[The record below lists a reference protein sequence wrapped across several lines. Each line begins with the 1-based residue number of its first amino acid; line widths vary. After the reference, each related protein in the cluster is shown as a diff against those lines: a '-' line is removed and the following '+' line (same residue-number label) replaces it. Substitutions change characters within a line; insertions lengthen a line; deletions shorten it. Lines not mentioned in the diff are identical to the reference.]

1 MTKLL
6 IKVATEFNMGLTA
19 IVEYLISKGFEV
31 DNRPTSKITDEMYVE
46 LLKEFISSSRPNN
59 HLIQTISI
67 PLKNTIIE
75 DKTIIEKINIPK
87 FEKIKSS
94 EIEKIKPTE
103 IEEIIPMEIEDR
115 FDLENPY
122 EAFIIDFIRNGIDF
136 ENRIPENR
144 LIGGEFIETQFTDY
158 EAFSICFGT
167 ENAILRKI
175 GRDFFKGIIS
185 DKSLVLAHNSS
196 MSALQKYGEQY
207 ISLIFS
213 LPPLPFHA
221 FDPKQLF
228 SEMDRRKE
236 VTERPIFRILID
248 EKKYILKFH
257 EDYSK
262 DVISNEIITVKD
274 KISKQTVF
282 YISRNGS
289 ILPMDN
295 IKNIIPII
303 SIFMRNV
310 VDFKTYILNYGLE
323 SGECS
328 VCGRTLTDPFYIKMG
343 IGPVCGGYR

>member
-1 MTKLL
+1 ML
-6 IKVATEFNMGLTA
+6 IKVATEFNVGLTS
-19 IVEYLISKGFEV
+19 IVEHLKIMGFEV
-31 DNRPTSKITDEMYVE
+31 DNRPTSKITDEMYFE
-46 LLKEFISSSRPNN
+46 LLKEFNSSSKPKNQ
-59 HLIQTISI
+59 LIQTTSI
-67 PLKNTIIE
+67 PPKNTLIE
-75 DKTIIEKINIPK
+75 DKTIIEKISTPK
-87 FEKIKSS
+87 FEKINSS
-94 EIEKIKPTE
+94 EVEKIESTE
-103 IEEIIPMEIEDR
+103 IEEIIPIEIEDR

-122 EAFIIDFIRNGIDF
+122 ETFIIDFIRNGIDF

-158 EAFSICFGT
+158 EAFSICLGT

-185 DKSLVLAHNSS
+185 DKSLILAHNSS
-196 MSALQKYGEQY
+196 MSALQKYGEVY

-221 FDPKQLF
+221 FNPRQLF

-236 VTERPIFRILID
+236 VTERPIFRILIG

-262 DVISNEIITVKD
+262 DFISNEIVTVND
-274 KISKQTVF
+274 KKTKHTVF
-282 YISRNGS
+282 YISRTGS
-289 ILPMDN
+289 IFPMEN

-310 VDFKTYILNYGLE
+310 ADFKSYILNYGLE

-328 VCGRTLTDPFYIKMG
+328 VCGRTLTDRFSIRMG